1 MGSVIKDLTF
11 WEGKEAIVAD
21 YYRGEG
27 WEVRISSRWAILDF
41 LITKWKKQ
49 MFLELKT
56 RRCKSL
62 TYPTTMIGANKKAEA
77 IMKWDKEWIETRFLF
92 LFEDWLF
99 ELNPFT
105 SLPIY
110 ERKLWRWDRWDI
122 DKKKLYLYYNI
133 SDLCLLTTTL
143 KE

>member
-56 RRCKSL
+56 RRCEHL